1 MIALRPNDDASVA
14 QNMIGH
20 DEIALNAV
28 DCHLRTSICVS
39 HRSSHDTVRQ

>member
-1 MIALRPNDDASVA
+1 SVA
-14 QNMIGH
+14 QKMIGR

-39 HRSSHDTVRQ
+39 HCSSPTLCGDVVEFRFNV